1 MFESSISEMAYG
13 QWGNLAGYIYG
24 TAVYYTLNPIDNRT
38 PEEIHKKAK
47 EEEDIKTDTIEEE
60 STETDDDDEGIK
72 SENDKQ
78 VIYLKCFVRWHLI
91 G

>member
-1 MFESSISEMAYG
+1 MFESFISEMAYG

-24 TAVYYTLNPIDNRT
+24 TAVYYTLNPIDTRT
-38 PEEIHKKAK
+38 PDEIHKKAK

-72 SENDKQ
+72 SENDKEDD
-78 VIYLKCFVRWHLI
+78 KPHDSAD
-91 G
+91 

>member
-1 MFESSISEMAYG
+1 MFESFISEMAYG

-24 TAVYYTLNPIDNRT
+24 TAVYYTLNPIDTRT

-72 SENDKQ
+72 SENDKEDD
-78 VIYLKCFVRWHLI
+78 KPHDSAD
-91 G
+91 

>member
-24 TAVYYTLNPIDNRT
+24 TAVYYTLNPIDTRT
-38 PEEIHKKAK
+38 TEEIHKKAK

-72 SENDKQ
+72 SENDKEDDQ
-78 VIYLKCFVRWHLI
+78 PHDSAD
-91 G
+91 